1 MAALGGAP
9 AAWGCWTGYMC
20 LCNYAVSRKNSHKSA
35 MKRYKLGQSGA
46 CGGLNAGT
54 WPLRG
59 PGFPSGRQG
68 LALTD
73 HQTQLPNIPGQRSH
87 SEKATLNYRGSFLDK
102 HAYKQSHSSTV

>member
-1 MAALGGAP
+1 
-9 AAWGCWTGYMC
+9 
-20 LCNYAVSRKNSHKSA
+20 

-87 SEKATLNYRGSFLDK
+87 SEKATLNRC
-102 HAYKQSHSSTV
+102 TVRYGTVAGLVYEV

>member
-1 MAALGGAP
+1 
-9 AAWGCWTGYMC
+9 MC

-87 SEKATLNYRGSFLDK
+87 SEKATLKLVK
-102 HAYKQSHSSTV
+102 HV

>member
-1 MAALGGAP
+1 
-9 AAWGCWTGYMC
+9 
-20 LCNYAVSRKNSHKSA
+20 

-87 SEKATLNYRGSFLDK
+87 SEKATL
-102 HAYKQSHSSTV
+102 KQHIFWRTSKCIVTYLVRIVNVSC